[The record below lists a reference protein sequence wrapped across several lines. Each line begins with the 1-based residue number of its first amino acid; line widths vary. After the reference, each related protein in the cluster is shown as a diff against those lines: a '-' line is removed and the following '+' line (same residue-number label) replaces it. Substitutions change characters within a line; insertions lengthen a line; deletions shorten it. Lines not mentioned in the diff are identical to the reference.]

1 MKTIEEV
8 LQEKGEFVS
17 APLGVSMLPLIRP
30 QCDVVLLSRDTS
42 QIGKYDVVLYKRKNG
57 KYILH
62 RILGQNEKGY
72 ILCGDNQYIKEYG
85 IQKEQILAVM
95 KGFYRGENRY
105 IDIQLRGYR
114 IYSKFWCYSLT
125 LRRIFLFGM
134 RVIGKIKRCVK
145 RGK

>member
-105 IDIQLRGYR
+105 IDIQSKGYR
-114 IYSKFWCYSLT
+114 IYSKFWCCSLT
-125 LRRIFLFGM
+125 LRRSFLFGM

>member
-30 QCDVVLLSRDTS
+30 QCDVVLLSGDTS

-95 KGFYRGENRY
+95 KGFYRGEKRY
-105 IDIQLRGYR
+105 IDIQSKGYR
-114 IYSKFWCYSLT
+114 IYSKFWCCSLI

>member
-42 QIGKYDVVLYKRKNG
+42 EIGKYDVVLYKRKNG

-95 KGFYRGENRY
+95 KGFYRGEKRY
-105 IDIQLRGYR
+105 IDIQSKGYR
-114 IYSKFWCYSLT
+114 IYSKFWCCSLT
-125 LRRIFLFGM
+125 LRRIFLFGI
-134 RVIGKIKRCVK
+134 RIIGKIKRCVK

>member
-30 QCDVVLLSRDTS
+30 QCDVVLLRRDMS
-42 QIGKYDVVLYKRKNG
+42 EIGKYDVVLYKRKNG

-95 KGFYRGENRY
+95 KGFYRGEKRY
-105 IDIQLRGYR
+105 IDIQSKGYR
-114 IYSKFWCYSLT
+114 IYSKFWCCSLT

>member
-30 QCDVVLLSRDTS
+30 QCDVVFLSRDTS
-42 QIGKYDVVLYKRKNG
+42 EIGKYDVVLYKRKNG

-95 KGFYRGENRY
+95 KGFYRGEKRY
-105 IDIQLRGYR
+105 IDIQSKGYR
-114 IYSKFWCYSLT
+114 IYSKFWCCSLT

-134 RVIGKIKRCVK
+134 CVIGKIKRCVK

>member
-42 QIGKYDVVLYKRKNG
+42 EIGKYDVVLYKRKNG

-95 KGFYRGENRY
+95 KGFYRGEKRY
-105 IDIQLRGYR
+105 IDIQSKGYR
-114 IYSKFWCYSLT
+114 IYSKFWCCSLT